1 MHKSKATTSLSRYL
15 GPAENGKN
23 AKESSLARLSLENL
37 SGLYCMWS
45 GPHTAGLWWRHQ
57 ILATTKVP
65 GGIVWPSMLSG
76 TVLFL
81 ATKGTGQ
88 CRRMPSLIHCVR
100 NVNLLKSSLQN
111 KQIVGNFVS
120 LCKKCLCGSRRFFR
134 GWGGDTFVCRKR
146 WVSCIFSVINFLS
159 NFKRQLCKL
168 KFSRGSPAPASHLIS
183 AVLIILIAENLIS
196 KA

>member
-100 NVNLLKSSLQN
+100 NVSLLKSSLQN
-111 KQIVGNFVS
+111 KQIVGNLDS
-120 LCKKCLCGSRRFFR
+120 LCKKMSSCVGPEDFSG
-134 GWGGDTFVCRKR
+134 GWGGGYFC
-146 WVSCIFSVINFLS
+146 L
-159 NFKRQLCKL
+159 
-168 KFSRGSPAPASHLIS
+168 P
-183 AVLIILIAENLIS
+183 
-196 KA
+196 

>member
-1 MHKSKATTSLSRYL
+1 MHLTVKIMYL
-15 GPAENGKN
+15 GPAENGRN

-45 GPHTAGLWWRHQ
+45 GPHTVGLWWRHQ
-57 ILATTKVP
+57 ILAATKVP

-100 NVNLLKSSLQN
+100 NVSLLKSSLKN
-111 KQIVGNFVS
+111 KQNELCNFVS
-120 LCKKCLCGSRRFFR
+120 LSKK
-134 GWGGDTFVCRKR
+134 
-146 WVSCIFSVINFLS
+146 
-159 NFKRQLCKL
+159 
-168 KFSRGSPAPASHLIS
+168 
-183 AVLIILIAENLIS
+183 
-196 KA
+196 

>member
-1 MHKSKATTSLSRYL
+1 MHKSKVTTSLSKIMYL

-100 NVNLLKSSLQN
+100 NVSLLKSSLQN

-120 LCKKCLCGSRRFFR
+120 LCKKCLPMWVQKIFPGGGGILLFAVR
-134 GWGGDTFVCRKR
+134 GGFHAY
-146 WVSCIFSVINFLS
+146 F
-159 NFKRQLCKL
+159 Q
-168 KFSRGSPAPASHLIS
+168 
-183 AVLIILIAENLIS
+183 
-196 KA
+196 